1 MEAWADGRK
10 RMAYEYVSEKEVKP
24 YRSECSQMLT
34 ELRDYLNEEY
44 GIVTQFF
51 LVGSGS
57 DARKLV
63 MRNGNAPFDLDY
75 NLMVIRMPEEYWNNP
90 QCLKNR
96 VRDSLNL
103 ILRRSRSRVVRG
115 GRFSDGKDSTS
126 VITAL
131 MYTPSILSQV
141 VFSFDLAILA
151 KDEDG
156 TYYRLIHDKRSNNY
170 HWGEAPAVHH
180 IRKKADAIK
189 SKRYWDEV
197 RERYKYKKNMYLER
211 QDKSH
216 PSYIVYVETI
226 NEIYRKYFN

>member
-1 MEAWADGRK
+1 
-10 RMAYEYVSEKEVKP
+10 MAYEYVSEKEVKP

-126 VITAL
+126 VITAVS
-131 MYTPSILSQV
+131 YTHLTLP
-141 VFSFDLAILA
+141 
-151 KDEDG
+151 
-156 TYYRLIHDKRSNNY
+156 
-170 HWGEAPAVHH
+170 
-180 IRKKADAIK
+180 
-189 SKRYWDEV
+189 
-197 RERYKYKKNMYLER
+197 
-211 QDKSH
+211 
-216 PSYIVYVETI
+216 TI
-226 NEIYRKYFN
+226 CSVDI

>member
-170 HWGEAPAVHH
+170 HWGKHQPS
-180 IRKKADAIK
+180 IISGKKLMPLSPKGIGMKSGKDINTRKICILNGRIKAI
-189 SKRYWDEV
+189 
-197 RERYKYKKNMYLER
+197 
-211 QDKSH
+211 H
-216 PSYIVYVETI
+216 PI
-226 NEIYRKYFN
+226 